1 LYGILNKALTGKAI
15 LSPIASASQ
24 GTIMRHL
31 TVYNRFA
38 MIIAVLTVVFVAAL
52 AAQVMIL
59 RSTVI
64 EERRTKVF
72 DMVDAAK
79 KVMAKYD
86 QEAKAGKMSAEQARQ
101 LAFDAIGAMR
111 WGQSNDYLGVYGAGS
126 SNAGVTYVHAN
137 PKYINV
143 NRWDYKDNQGQL
155 LIQNIVGK
163 ARTGG
168 GFLEYQV
175 PKAAGGPELPKLSY
189 AGGYGEGDKLLAI
202 QAGVYTDDIDAVV
215 FERAMWI
222 VAGGLL
228 GLLVAGLAAFALG
241 RGLVRPLGAICS
253 VMDGLAKG
261 ELNVEVPFVEYRNE
275 IGHISRSLAV
285 FKDRLID
292 AERVRAER
300 EEAEARAVAE
310 RKSVMNRI
318 AGEFEKNVGGI
329 VAGAASAATE
339 MQRSAQSL
347 SAIAQE
353 TTRQSTTVAAAAQQ
367 TTTNVQ
373 TVAAAAEELSTS
385 GQEISRQI
393 AQSAS
398 MAQSAV
404 AQAGRTNAMVDGLLE
419 ATQKIGEVMGL
430 IQNIAGQTNLLA
442 LNATI
447 EAARAGEAGKG
458 FAVVASEVKALS
470 TQTAKATEEIA
481 DQIQAIR
488 DATGATAGAIR
499 EIGATIAQIDEIATT
514 IAAAVEEQGGSTKEI
529 ARSVQQAAQGTQ
541 GVMQNIA
548 GVTQASGQ
556 VGTAAELVLGSAGE
570 LAKQSERLKVEV
582 DSFLATV
589 RAA

>member
-1 LYGILNKALTGKAI
+1 
-15 LSPIASASQ
+15 
-24 GTIMRHL
+24 MRHL

-38 MIIAVLTVVFVAAL
+38 TIIAVWAVVFVAAL
-52 AAQVMIL
+52 AAQVMVL
-59 RSTVI
+59 RNTVI

-72 DMVDAAK
+72 DLVEASK
-79 KVMAKYD
+79 KILANFEEK
-86 QEAKAGKMSAEQARQ
+86 AKAGKIPAEQARQ

-111 WGQSNDYLGVYGAGS
+111 WGKSADYLGVYGAGS
-126 SNAGVTYVHAN
+126 TNAGVTYVHAN

-143 NRWDYKDNQGQL
+143 NRWDYKDNNGQL

-168 GFLEYQV
+168 GYLEYQV
-175 PKAAGGPELPKLSY
+175 PKATGGPELPKLTY

-202 QAGVYTDDIDAVV
+202 QAGVYTDDIDAAVYDH
-215 FERAMWI
+215 AIWI
-222 VAGGLL
+222 AVGGLGGLL
-228 GLLVAGLAAFALG
+228 LAGLVAFALG
-241 RGLVRPLGAICS
+241 RGLVRPLGAIS
-253 VMDGLAKG
+253 GVMDGLAKG
-261 ELNVEVPFVEYRNE
+261 DMGVAIPFVEHRNE
-275 IGHISRSLAV
+275 IGDISRSLAV
-285 FKDRLID
+285 FKNRLID
-292 AERVRAER
+292 AERLRTER
-300 EEAEARAVAE
+300 EAAAAHGVAE
-310 RKSVMNRI
+310 RRSAMDRI

-329 VAGAASAATE
+329 VAGAASAAAE

-347 SAIAQE
+347 SSIATE

-367 TTTNVQ
+367 TAANVQ

-393 AQSAS
+393 AHSAS
-398 MAQSAV
+398 IAQSAV
-404 AQAGRTNAMVDGLLE
+404 AQADRTNTMVEGLLE

-430 IQNIAGQTNLLA
+430 IQSIAAQTNLLA

-458 FAVVASEVKALS
+458 FAVVASEVKALA
-470 TQTAKATEEIA
+470 TQTAKATEEIT

-499 EIGATIAQIDEIATT
+499 EIGATIGQIDQIATT
-514 IAAAVEEQGGSTKEI
+514 IAAAVEQQGGSTKEI
-529 ARSVQQAAQGTQ
+529 AVSVQQAAQGTQ

-570 LAKQSERLKVEV
+570 LAKQSDRLKQEV
-582 DSFLATV
+582 DGFLATV

>member
-1 LYGILNKALTGKAI
+1 
-15 LSPIASASQ
+15 
-24 GTIMRHL
+24 MRHL

-52 AAQVMIL
+52 AAQVMVL
-59 RSTVI
+59 RNTVI

-72 DMVDAAK
+72 DLVDAAK
-79 KVMAKYD
+79 KILSNYEEK
-86 QEAKAGKMSAEQARQ
+86 AKAGKISAEEARQ

-111 WGQSNDYLGVYGAGS
+111 WGKSADYLGIYGAGS

-168 GFLEYQV
+168 GYLQYQV
-175 PKAAGGPELPKLSY
+175 PKATGDLSV
-189 AGGYGEGDKLLAI
+189 D
-202 QAGVYTDDIDAVV
+202 
-215 FERAMWI
+215 
-222 VAGGLL
+222 
-228 GLLVAGLAAFALG
+228 
-241 RGLVRPLGAICS
+241 
-253 VMDGLAKG
+253 
-261 ELNVEVPFVEYRNE
+261 VPFVAHRNE

-292 AERVRAER
+292 AERLRAER
-300 EEAEARAVAE
+300 EEATARAVAE
-310 RKSVMNRI
+310 RKSAMNLI
-318 AGEFEKNVGGI
+318 AREFEKSVGGI

-347 SAIAQE
+347 SAIAKE

-367 TTTNVQ
+367 TTANVQ

-393 AQSAS
+393 AHSAS
-398 MAQSAV
+398 IAQSAV
-404 AQAGRTNAMVDGLLE
+404 AQADRTNAMVEGLLE

-430 IQNIAGQTNLLA
+430 IQNIAAQTNLLA

-447 EAARAGEAGKG
+447 EAARAGAAGKG

-470 TQTAKATEEIA
+470 TQTAKATEEI
-481 DQIQAIR
+481 
-488 DATGATAGAIR
+488 
-499 EIGATIAQIDEIATT
+499 
-514 IAAAVEEQGGSTKEI
+514 
-529 ARSVQQAAQGTQ
+529 
-541 GVMQNIA
+541 
-548 GVTQASGQ
+548 
-556 VGTAAELVLGSAGE
+556 
-570 LAKQSERLKVEV
+570 
-582 DSFLATV
+582 
-589 RAA
+589 

>member
-1 LYGILNKALTGKAI
+1 
-15 LSPIASASQ
+15 
-24 GTIMRHL
+24 MRHL
-31 TVYNRFA
+31 SVYNRFA

-52 AAQVMIL
+52 AAQVMVL
-59 RSTVI
+59 RNTVI
-64 EERRTKVF
+64 EERRTKVY
-72 DMVDAAK
+72 DLVEAAK
-79 KVMAKYD
+79 KILANYEEK
-86 QEAKAGKMSAEQARQ
+86 AKAGKISPADARQ

-111 WGQSNDYLGVYGAGS
+111 WGASADYLGIYGAGTA
-126 SNAGVTYVHAN
+126 NAGVTYVHAN

-175 PKAAGGPELPKLSY
+175 PKATGGPELPKLSY
-189 AGGYGEGDKLLAI
+189 AGGYGEGENLLAI
-202 QAGVYTDDIDAVV
+202 QAGVYTDDINAVV
-215 FERAMWI
+215 FNRAIWI
-222 VAGGLL
+222 AAGGLV
-228 GLLVAGLAAFALG
+228 GLLIAGLAAFTLG
-241 RGLVRPLGAICS
+241 RGLVRPLGAIS
-253 VMDGLAKG
+253 GVMDDLAKG
-261 ELNVEVPFVEYRNE
+261 DLNVEVPFVEHKNE

-292 AERVRAER
+292 AERLRLER
-300 EEAEARAVAE
+300 EETAARAMAE
-310 RKSVMNRI
+310 RKSAMNRI
-318 AGEFEKNVGGI
+318 ADEFEKSVDGI

-347 SAIAQE
+347 SAIAKE
-353 TTRQSTTVAAAAQQ
+353 TSRQSTTVAAAAEQ
-367 TTTNVQ
+367 TTANVQ
-373 TVAAAAEELSTS
+373 TVAAATEELSTS

-398 MAQSAV
+398 IAQSAV
-404 AQAGRTNAMVDGLLE
+404 AQADRTNAMVEGLLK

-481 DQIQAIR
+481 DQIQSIR
-488 DATGATAGAIR
+488 EATGETAEAIR
-499 EIGATIAQIDEIATT
+499 EIGTTIGQIDEIATR
-514 IAAAVEEQGGSTKEI
+514 IAAAVEQQGGSTKEI
-529 ARSVQQAAQGTQ
+529 ARNVQQAAQGTQ

-548 GVTQASGQ
+548 DVTRASGQ
-556 VGTAAELVLGSAGE
+556 VGSAAELVLESAGE
-570 LAKQSERLKVEV
+570 LAKQSERLKKEV
-582 DSFLATV
+582 DSFLGTV

>member
-1 LYGILNKALTGKAI
+1 
-15 LSPIASASQ
+15 
-24 GTIMRHL
+24 MRHL

-38 MIIAVLTVVFVAAL
+38 LIIAVLTVVFVGAL
-52 AAQVMIL
+52 AAQVMVL
-59 RSTVI
+59 RNTVI

-72 DMVDAAK
+72 DLVEAAK
-79 KVMAKYD
+79 KILASYEEK
-86 QEAKAGKMSAEQARQ
+86 AKAGKISAEEARQ

-111 WGQSNDYLGVYGAGS
+111 WGKSADYLGVYGAGS
-126 SNAGVTYVHAN
+126 TNAGVTYVHAN

-168 GFLEYQV
+168 GYLEYQV
-175 PKAAGGPELPKLSY
+175 PKATGGPELPKLTY
-189 AGGYGEGDKLLAI
+189 AGGYGEGDNLLAI

-215 FERAMWI
+215 FERAIRI
-222 VAGGLL
+222 VAGGLA
-228 GLLVAGLAAFALG
+228 GLLVAGLAAFVLG
-241 RGLVRPLGAICS
+241 RGLVRPLGTICG

-261 ELNVEVPFVEYRNE
+261 DLSVQVPFVEHRNE
-275 IGHISRSLAV
+275 VGHISRSLAV

-292 AERVRAER
+292 AERLRTER
-300 EEAEARAVAE
+300 EEATARAVEE
-310 RKSVMNRI
+310 RKSTMNRI
-318 AGEFEKNVGGI
+318 ASEFEKSVGGI
-329 VAGAASAATE
+329 VAGAASAADE

-347 SAIAQE
+347 SAIAKE
-353 TTRQSTTVAAAAQQ
+353 STRQSATVAAAAQQ
-367 TTTNVQ
+367 TTSNVQ
-373 TVAAAAEELSTS
+373 TVAAAAEELSAS
-385 GQEISRQI
+385 GHEISRQI
-393 AQSAS
+393 AHSAS
-398 MAQSAV
+398 IAQNAV
-404 AQAGRTNAMVDGLLE
+404 AQADRTNSMVEGLLE
-419 ATQKIGEVMGL
+419 ATQRIGEVMGL
-430 IQNIAGQTNLLA
+430 IQNIAAQTNLLA

-488 DATGATAGAIR
+488 GATGATAEAIR
-499 EIGATIAQIDEIATT
+499 EIGATIGQIDEIAST

-529 ARSVQQAAQGTQ
+529 ARSVQQAAEGTQ

-548 GVTQASGQ
+548 DVTQASGQ

-570 LAKQSERLKVEV
+570 LAMQSERLKQEV

>member
-1 LYGILNKALTGKAI
+1 
-15 LSPIASASQ
+15 
-24 GTIMRHL
+24 MRHL

-38 MIIAVLTVVFVAAL
+38 MIIAVLTVVFVGAL

-72 DMVDAAK
+72 DLVQAAK
-79 KVMAKYD
+79 KILAKYE
-86 QEAKAGKMSAEQARQ
+86 QEAKAGKISAEQARQ

-111 WGQSNDYLGVYGAGS
+111 WGESNDYLGVYGAGS

-155 LIQNIVGK
+155 LIQSIVGK

-175 PKAAGGPELPKLSY
+175 PKAAGGPELPKLTY
-189 AGGYGEGDKLLAI
+189 AGGYGEGEKLLAI

-215 FERAMWI
+215 FQA
-222 VAGGLL
+222 

-241 RGLVRPLGAICS
+241 RGLVRPLDAICG

-261 ELNVEVPFVEYRNE
+261 DLNVEVPFVEHRNE

-292 AERVRAER
+292 AERLRAER
-300 EEAEARAVAE
+300 EEAAARAVAD
-310 RKSVMNRI
+310 RKSTMNRI
-318 AGEFEKNVGGI
+318 AGEFEKSVGGI

-347 SAIAQE
+347 SEIAQE

-404 AQAGRTNAMVDGLLE
+404 AQAGRTNSMVDGLLE

-570 LAKQSERLKVEV
+570 LAQQSERLKQEVE
-582 DSFLATV
+582 SFLATV

>member
-1 LYGILNKALTGKAI
+1 
-15 LSPIASASQ
+15 
-24 GTIMRHL
+24 MRHL

-38 MIIAVLTVVFVAAL
+38 LIIAVLAIAFVGTL
-52 AAQVMIL
+52 AAQVMVL
-59 RSTVI
+59 RNTVI

-72 DMVDAAK
+72 DLVEAAK
-79 KVMAKYD
+79 KILSNYEEKAKV
-86 QEAKAGKMSAEQARQ
+86 GTISAEQARR

-111 WGQSNDYLGVYGAGS
+111 WGSSADYLGVYGAGS
-126 SNAGVTYVHAN
+126 TNAGVTYVHAN

-143 NRWDYKDNQGQL
+143 NRWDYKDHQGQL

-168 GFLEYQV
+168 GYLEYQV
-175 PKAAGGPELPKLSY
+175 PKATGGPELPKLTY

-215 FERAMWI
+215 FDRAIRI
-222 VAGGLL
+222 VAVGL
-228 GLLVAGLAAFALG
+228 AGLFIAGLVAFALG
-241 RGLVRPLGAICS
+241 RGLVRPLGAICG
-253 VMDGLAKG
+253 VMEGLAKG
-261 ELNVEVPFVEYRNE
+261 DLNVEVPFVEHRNE

-292 AERVRAER
+292 AARLRTER
-300 EEAEARAVAE
+300 EEATARAVEE
-310 RKSVMNRI
+310 RKSAMDRM
-318 AGEFEKNVGGI
+318 AAEFEKNVGGI
-329 VAGAASAATE
+329 VAGAASAASE

-347 SAIAQE
+347 SAIAKE
-353 TTRQSTTVAAAAQQ
+353 TTRQTTTVAASAQQ
-367 TTTNVQ
+367 TTANVQ
-373 TVAAAAEELSTS
+373 TVAAAAQQLSAS

-393 AQSAS
+393 AHSAS
-398 MAQSAV
+398 LAQSAV
-404 AQAGRTNAMVDGLLE
+404 TQADRTNTMVEGLLE

-430 IQNIAGQTNLLA
+430 IQSIAAQTNLLA

-458 FAVVASEVKALS
+458 FAVVANEVKALS

-488 DATGATAGAIR
+488 DATGNTAEAIR
-499 EIGATIAQIDEIATT
+499 GIGATIGQIDEIAST
-514 IAAAVEEQGGSTKEI
+514 IAAAVEQQGGSTKEI
-529 ARSVQQAAQGTQ
+529 ACSVQQAAAGTQ

-548 GVTQASGQ
+548 EVTQASGQ
-556 VGTAAELVLGSAGE
+556 VGTAAELVLGSARE
-570 LAKQSERLKVEV
+570 LATQSERLKQEVE
-582 DSFLATV
+582 SFLGTV

>member
-1 LYGILNKALTGKAI
+1 
-15 LSPIASASQ
+15 
-24 GTIMRHL
+24 MRHL

-52 AAQVMIL
+52 TAQVMVL
-59 RSTVI
+59 RDTVI
-64 EERRTKVF
+64 QERRTKVF
-72 DMVDAAK
+72 DLVDAAK
-79 KVMAKYD
+79 KILANYD
-86 QEAKAGKMSAEQARQ
+86 EKAKAGKISEEQARQ

-111 WGQSNDYLGVYGAGS
+111 WGKSADYLGVYGAGS

-155 LIQNIVGK
+155 LIQSIVGK
-163 ARTGG
+163 ARSGG

-175 PKAAGGPELPKLSY
+175 PKATGGPELPKLTY
-189 AGGYGEGDKLLAI
+189 AGGYGEGEKLLAI

-215 FERAMWI
+215 FDRAVWI
-222 VAGGLL
+222 VAGGLA
-228 GLLVAGLAAFALG
+228 GLLIAGLAALILG
-241 RGLVRPLGAICS
+241 RGLVGPLGAICG

-261 ELNVEVPFVEYRNE
+261 DLNVEVPFVERRNE

-292 AERVRAER
+292 AERLRAER
-300 EEAEARAVAE
+300 EEAAARAVAE
-310 RKSVMNRI
+310 RKSAMNRI

-347 SAIAQE
+347 SAIAKE

-367 TTTNVQ
+367 TTANVQ

-404 AQAGRTNAMVDGLLE
+404 AQAGRTNAMVEGLLA

-430 IQNIAGQTNLLA
+430 IQNIAAQTNLLA

-488 DATGATAGAIR
+488 DATGTTAGAIR
-499 EIGATIAQIDEIATT
+499 EIGGTIGQINEIATT
-514 IAAAVEEQGGSTKEI
+514 IAAAVEQQGGSTKEI

-541 GVMQNIA
+541 GVMQNID

-556 VGTAAELVLGSAGE
+556 VGTSAELVLRSAGE
-570 LAKQSERLKVEV
+570 LAKQSDRLKQEVE
-582 DSFLATV
+582 SFLATV

>member
-1 LYGILNKALTGKAI
+1 
-15 LSPIASASQ
+15 
-24 GTIMRHL
+24 MRHL

-38 MIIAVLTVVFVAAL
+38 MIIAVLALVFAAVL
-52 AAQVMIL
+52 ATQVMVL
-59 RSTVI
+59 RNTVI
-64 EERRTKVF
+64 EERQTKVF
-72 DMVDAAK
+72 DLVEAAK
-79 KVMAKYD
+79 KILANYD
-86 QEAKAGKMSAEQARQ
+86 ERAKAGKMSAQDARQ

-111 WGQSNDYLGVYGAGS
+111 WGKSADYLGIYGAGS

-143 NRWDYKDNQGQL
+143 NRWDYKDSQGQL
-155 LIQNIVGK
+155 LIQNIVAK
-163 ARTGG
+163 ARASG
-168 GFLEYQV
+168 GFLEYRV

-189 AGGYGEGDKLLAI
+189 AGGYGEGENLLAI

-215 FERAMWI
+215 FERATWI
-222 VAGGLL
+222 ATGGLA
-228 GLLVAGLAAFALG
+228 GLIIAGLVAFTLG
-241 RGLVRPLGAICS
+241 RGLVRPLGSVCG
-253 VMDGLAKG
+253 VMDRLAKG
-261 ELNVEVPFVEYRNE
+261 DLAVEVPFVERRNE

-292 AERVRAER
+292 AERLRTER
-300 EEAEARAVAE
+300 EEATTRAVAE
-310 RKSVMNRI
+310 RKSAMNRI
-318 AGEFEKNVGGI
+318 AGEFEQSVGGI
-329 VAGAASAATE
+329 VDGAASAATE

-347 SAIAQE
+347 SAIAKE
-353 TTRQSTTVAAAAQQ
+353 TTRQSTTVAAAAEQ
-367 TTTNVQ
+367 TTANVR

-385 GQEISRQI
+385 GQEISHQI

-398 MAQSAV
+398 IAQSAV
-404 AQAGRTNAMVDGLLE
+404 AQAERTNAMVEGLLD

-430 IQNIAGQTNLLA
+430 IQNIAAQTNLLA

-499 EIGATIAQIDEIATT
+499 EIGTTIGQIDEIATT

-548 GVTQASGQ
+548 GVTTASGQ
-556 VGTAAELVLGSAGE
+556 VGTAAELVLGSAGD
-570 LAKQSERLKVEV
+570 LAKQSDRLKQEVE
-582 DSFLATV
+582 SFLATV

>member
-1 LYGILNKALTGKAI
+1 
-15 LSPIASASQ
+15 
-24 GTIMRHL
+24 MRHL

-52 AAQVMIL
+52 TAQVMVL
-59 RSTVI
+59 RDTVI
-64 EERRTKVF
+64 QERRTKVF
-72 DMVDAAK
+72 DLVEAAK
-79 KVMAKYD
+79 KILANYD
-86 QEAKAGKMSAEQARQ
+86 EKAKAGNISEEQARQ

-111 WGQSNDYLGVYGAGS
+111 WGKSADYLGIYGAGS

-155 LIQNIVGK
+155 LIQSIVGK
-163 ARTGG
+163 ARGGG

-175 PKAAGGPELPKLSY
+175 PKATGGPELPKLTY
-189 AGGYGEGDKLLAI
+189 AGGYGEGEKLLAI

-215 FERAMWI
+215 FDRAVWI
-222 VAGGLL
+222 VAGGLA
-228 GLLVAGLAAFALG
+228 GLLIAGLAALILG
-241 RGLVRPLGAICS
+241 RGLVGPLGAICG
-253 VMDGLAKG
+253 VMDGLAKSD
-261 ELNVEVPFVEYRNE
+261 LNVEVPFVERRNE

-292 AERVRAER
+292 AERLRAER
-300 EEAEARAVAE
+300 EEAAARAVAE
-310 RKSVMNRI
+310 RKSAMNRI

-339 MQRSAQSL
+339 MQLSAQSL
-347 SAIAQE
+347 SAIAKE

-367 TTTNVQ
+367 TTANVQ

-393 AQSAS
+393 AQSAT

-404 AQAGRTNAMVDGLLE
+404 AQAGRTNAMVEGLLA

-430 IQNIAGQTNLLA
+430 IQNIAAQTNLLA

-488 DATGATAGAIR
+488 DATGTTAGAIR
-499 EIGATIAQIDEIATT
+499 EIGGTIGQINEIATT
-514 IAAAVEEQGGSTKEI
+514 IAAAVEQQGGSTKEI

-541 GVMQNIA
+541 GVMQNID

-556 VGTAAELVLGSAGE
+556 VGTSAELVLRSAGE
-570 LAKQSERLKVEV
+570 LAKQSDRLKQEVE
-582 DSFLATV
+582 SFLATV